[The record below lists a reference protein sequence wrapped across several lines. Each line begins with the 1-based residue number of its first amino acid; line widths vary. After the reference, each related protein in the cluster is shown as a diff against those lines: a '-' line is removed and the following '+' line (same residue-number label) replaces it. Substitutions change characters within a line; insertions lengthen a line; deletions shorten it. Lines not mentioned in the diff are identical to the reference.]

1 MPVDEKKIEKKVGE
15 ILKEDAVMFDIKE
28 AAKKEVRV
36 DLFDIEE
43 AAGKA

>member
-1 MPVDEKKIEKKVGE
+1 MPVEEKKVGE

-28 AAKKEVRV
+28 AVKKEVRV